1 MRGRLARHPNVTA
14 AVLFAVLSLLFVGQ
28 GLLPGRTLSVSD
40 SFWQSYPWVAVKPAT
55 LHRAANPGVDD
66 APAVIQPFTRFTK
79 SSLPH
84 IPLWNPHI
92 MTGRP
97 FLANAQSAV
106 FSPFNI
112 PSYVLPYFTSLAWV
126 AALKLWTAAF
136 GMFLLARALAMRFAG
151 ATIAGLV
158 YGFNLWIVAW
168 LSYPHSSVWA
178 LIPWLMLA
186 TEHMIRRPDVRGAA
200 PLALLVGAQFL
211 CGHPESSFHA
221 LLATSVY
228 FVIRMVALRPD
239 WRRPVAWFAGA
250 MFIGLALAALVVLP
264 FADLL
269 LRSADIHQRA
279 NSAQNVAANPR
290 LAVPAFFPDWYGRPT
305 QYALN
310 VFELGRAWYGGA
322 LALILGA
329 VALVLRPS
337 RGRLVIAA
345 LGAAC
350 MMVVFALWPVYQIVT
365 RLPIFSGGHN
375 ARLAVLALF
384 CLALLAGFGMDDIV
398 ARRGSV
404 TRRRLA
410 VGAAALVFA
419 LPIVYALTSGL
430 TAWAQAGHAL
440 DVAWGSPE
448 VQPVLGREAV
458 RGPRQ
463 RGVDLARVRR
473 AGPGPRRSGVAGATA
488 PRVERAGRA
497 RGADRLR
504 RPRARGDGVQPGDPD
519 VDRIP
524 AGDPGDRAVAHG
536 RHRPLR
542 RSRRPD
548 RARRGAPG
556 RAADELRPVRVARL

>member
-1 MRGRLARHPNVTA
+1 M
-14 AVLFAVLSLLFVGQ
+14 
-28 GLLPGRTLSVSD
+28 SD
-40 SFWQSYPWVAVKPAT
+40 SFWQSYPWVTVKPAT

-350 MMVVFALWPVYQIVT
+350 MMVVFSLWPVYQIVT

-375 ARLAVLALF
+375 ARLAVLALL

-398 ARRGSV
+398 ARRGSRDAPPA
-404 TRRRLA
+404 RRRRGGTGLRA
-410 VGAAALVFA
+410 PDRLRADERPDRVGAGRPRARRRVGVRAK
-419 LPIVYALTSGL
+419 
-430 TAWAQAGHAL
+430 
-440 DVAWGSPE
+440 

-473 AGPGPRRSGVAGATA
+473 AGPGPRRSGAAGATA

-519 VDRIP
+519 VDRIA
-524 AGDPGDRAVAHG
+524 AGDPGDRPVAHG

-542 RSRRPD
+542 RGRRPD